1 MVTNSITNK
10 KIQVLLFM
18 ITTTKSIKMKKHKL
32 LLAFMLCSGIALKSQ
47 AQAELQVIHNCADPA
62 AALVDVYVNGNL
74 TLNDFA
80 FRTATSYLP
89 VPSGLPLNIGIAPST
104 SSTVNDT
111 LVNIPV
117 VLQAN
122 EKYVAV
128 ASGVLTPSLFAA
140 NPDGRPTGFQ
150 VLLSDGMRTAALNAG
165 EVDFRVLH
173 GSTDAP
179 TVDVIA
185 QGVATLVNDAAYTDL
200 TGYISVPAAD
210 YLLDLTPGNNN
221 SQVIAT
227 YSAELSGAAG
237 ASAVVF
243 ASGYLDPVQNQNGE
257 GFGLYAAFANGD
269 VVPLN
274 PTGTARIQVIHNA
287 ADPGAALVD
296 VYLNGSILLD
306 DFAFRSATPFI
317 DITSGAIQN
326 IGIAPSTSTSAN
338 DTLVNIPVLLNDGET
353 YVAVANG
360 VLTPGS
366 FAANPEGISTAFQLL
381 LFNGMQEAAQNAGD
395 VDLAILHGAT
405 DAPAVDV
412 YARGVT
418 QLVDS
423 AAYTD
428 LAGYLSVPPSD
439 YLIDITPS
447 AGTPILAT
455 YYAPLSGLAGG
466 AAVVFASGFLTP
478 SANQNGEAFGLFAAL
493 PDGTVLAL
501 NDTSNSRLQVIHNA
515 ADPAAASVDIYINGA
530 LAINDFEFRKAT
542 PYLDVPSNTVLNI
555 GIAPSTSS
563 SINDTLVNIP
573 VTLANGE
580 SYVAIANGVLTP
592 ANFATN
598 PNAVSTAFQLILSS
612 GMSESAEVSGNVD
625 FRVLHGATDAPAVD
639 VVARG
644 VATLVNN
651 AAYTDFTGYISV
663 PANSYLLDV
672 KAAGTNTIV
681 ASYQAALTPVADAAL
696 VVFASG
702 FLNPAANQNGEAF
715 GLFAAAPDGTV
726 LQLPQT
732 SVARLQ
738 VIHNCADPIADSV
751 DVYIGGNIA
760 LDNFAFRT
768 ATPYIDIIGDAPV
781 NIGIAPKNSTSYN
794 DTLVSYN
801 VTFANGGTYTAIA
814 SGVLTPASFAVNP
827 DGRPTGFT
835 LLLQDE
841 MREAAANTANVEF
854 RVVHGSTDAPTVDVV
869 AAGVGVIVDN
879 AAYTDITPYL
889 SVSPAAYTLQ
899 ITPGNNNSTV
909 VAAYTANLSGLTGG
923 TATVFASGFLNPAAN
938 QNGADFGLYA
948 ALGDGTVIAF
958 PITTG
963 INENDNSLI
972 SQVYP
977 NPAIEQL
984 TVELSE
990 TMSIDAIQIT
1000 DMSGKLVM
1008 AENPMNYGNR
1018 VQVNIQ
1024 SLDAGMYFL
1033 QLITNDKVAVK
1044 RFNVI
1049 K

>member
-32 LLAFMLCSGIALKSQ
+32 LLAFMLCSGIALKSH

-122 EKYVAV
+122 EKYVAI
-128 ASGVLTPSLFAA
+128 ASGVLTPSSFAA

-317 DITSGAIQN
+317 DITSGATQN

-412 YARGVT
+412 YARGVA

-530 LAINDFEFRKAT
+530 L
-542 PYLDVPSNTVLNI
+542 
-555 GIAPSTSS
+555 
-563 SINDTLVNIP
+563 
-573 VTLANGE
+573 
-580 SYVAIANGVLTP
+580 
-592 ANFATN
+592 
-598 PNAVSTAFQLILSS
+598 
-612 GMSESAEVSGNVD
+612 
-625 FRVLHGATDAPAVD
+625 
-639 VVARG
+639 
-644 VATLVNN
+644 
-651 AAYTDFTGYISV
+651 
-663 PANSYLLDV
+663 
-672 KAAGTNTIV
+672 
-681 ASYQAALTPVADAAL
+681 
-696 VVFASG
+696 
-702 FLNPAANQNGEAF
+702 
-715 GLFAAAPDGTV
+715 
-726 LQLPQT
+726 
-732 SVARLQ
+732 
-738 VIHNCADPIADSV
+738 
-751 DVYIGGNIA
+751 VY
-760 LDNFAFRT
+760 
-768 ATPYIDIIGDAPV
+768 
-781 NIGIAPKNSTSYN
+781 
-794 DTLVSYN
+794 
-801 VTFANGGTYTAIA
+801 
-814 SGVLTPASFAVNP
+814 
-827 DGRPTGFT
+827 
-835 LLLQDE
+835 
-841 MREAAANTANVEF
+841 
-854 RVVHGSTDAPTVDVV
+854 
-869 AAGVGVIVDN
+869 
-879 AAYTDITPYL
+879 
-889 SVSPAAYTLQ
+889 
-899 ITPGNNNSTV
+899 
-909 VAAYTANLSGLTGG
+909 
-923 TATVFASGFLNPAAN
+923 
-938 QNGADFGLYA
+938 
-948 ALGDGTVIAF
+948 
-958 PITTG
+958 
-963 INENDNSLI
+963 
-972 SQVYP
+972 
-977 NPAIEQL
+977 
-984 TVELSE
+984 
-990 TMSIDAIQIT
+990 
-1000 DMSGKLVM
+1000 
-1008 AENPMNYGNR
+1008 
-1018 VQVNIQ
+1018 
-1024 SLDAGMYFL
+1024 
-1033 QLITNDKVAVK
+1033 
-1044 RFNVI
+1044 
-1049 K
+1049 